1 MFSVCCLLKKLGK
14 YFWAEALTY
23 ASYLI
28 NRFSSAVIESKTPME
43 VRSGKATQDYDM
55 LMIFGCLDYYQV
67 KEDKLDPR
75 AKKAVFLS
83 FKRGVK
89 G

>member
-1 MFSVCCLLKKLGK
+1 
-14 YFWAEALTY
+14 
-23 ASYLI
+23 
-28 NRFSSAVIESKTPME
+28 ME
-43 VRSGKATQDYDM
+43 VQSEKAAQDYDM
-55 LMIFGCLDYYQV
+55 LMIFGCLDYYHV